1 MKTRT
6 DKSANHHRGSANVYA
21 DLGYKSADEMLVKA
35 QLVTT
40 IAEILAERGLTQTK
54 AAALLG
60 IPQPKLSKMLR
71 GQFRGFS
78 ERKLMD
84 CLTLL
89 GRDIDIVV
97 RTTPKRKGQGAV
109 SVSFA

>member
-1 MKTRT
+1 MKTRSE
-6 DKSANHHRGSANVYA
+6 KRVSHERGSTNVYA

-40 IAEILAERGLTQTK
+40 IAGILAERGLTQIK
-54 AAALLG
+54 AAQLLG

-97 RTTPKRKGQGAV
+97 RETPKRKGMGAV

>member
-1 MKTRT
+1 MKTRPA
-6 DKSANHHRGSANVYA
+6 KNVSHERGSTNVYA
-21 DLGYKSADEMLVKA
+21 DLGYKSADQMLVKA
-35 QLVTT
+35 QLVTS
-40 IAEILAERGLTQTK
+40 IAEILAERGYTQTK

-60 IPQPKLSKMLR
+60 IPQPKLSKLLR

-89 GRDIDIVV
+89 GRDVEIVV
-97 RTTPKRKGQGAV
+97 RATSNRKGHGAV
-109 SVSFA
+109 SVSVA